1 MRNRHIAHLATATVI
16 TALALTACTVDTGD
30 DDAKAGTPKD
40 AAAKTSAT
48 PDTSDAL
55 ADSGIPSKP
64 TGARRQALLDALT
77 QAAPDVVKYEDKA
90 IDAARNQCGAINGG
104 AQKLDYFASQRFT
117 YKDVVTSEAQGKKI
131 NEALEDTGFCE
142 S

>member
-1 MRNRHIAHLATATVI
+1 MRNRHIAHLTTATAI
-16 TALALTACTVDTGD
+16 TALALTACSVDTG
-30 DDAKAGTPKD
+30 DDAKAGTPK
-40 AAAKTSAT
+40 ATAAKTSAT
-48 PDTSDAL
+48 PDTSAAL

-77 QAAPDVVKYEDKA
+77 QASPDVVKYEDKA

-104 AQKLDYFASQRFT
+104 AQKLDYLASQRFT
-117 YKDVVTSEAQGKKI
+117 YQDVVTSEAQGKRI
-131 NEALEDTGFCE
+131 NEALEETGFCT